1 MPVRITILNYTGDR
15 GNWGSQATSE
25 ELLGELREVFGT
37 DTTFHLVPIRKSNY
51 RETALTTLTRSR
63 IRKALTVPLRQ
74 PSRLLLE
81 SAKWLYGSA
90 VDEMDR
96 SDLVVFQSEGTMDE
110 TRFST
115 SDRLLLLPYV
125 ARTHQQ
131 KPVIALNGS
140 AVAQSA
146 GFQKTLTNVYA
157 SFHRVEMREPISAE
171 LLTKNGVPNV
181 IVNPDSAFLTQA
193 QEIELLTKNPYI
205 CVTGSAV
212 LRESGWENYFATV
225 EKWAKSQ
232 GLDVVL
238 LLSGPADIKTLWNF
252 ERTDRGIY
260 RVPTG
265 PTYGQIAHILS
276 QAQLLVG
283 GRYHMSILSATQGT
297 PFVAMPSGSH
307 KSEGLQRLLGLPET
321 LVTASPEEGLTAA
334 LQLTLDQRATRS
346 EHLKAKVEEIRSAKQ
361 RLRADWA
368 KSLPAYFG
376 NS

>member
-25 ELLGELREVFGT
+25 ELLGELREVFGAE
-37 DTTFHLVPIRKSNY
+37 TTFQLVPIRKSNY

-63 IRKALTVPLRQ
+63 IRKALTVPLKQ
-74 PSRLLLE
+74 PSRFLLE

-90 VDEMDR
+90 VDEMEQ

-110 TRFST
+110 NRFST

-125 ARTHQQ
+125 ARTNQQ
-131 KPVIALNGS
+131 KPVFALNGS
-140 AVAQSA
+140 AIAQSP

-171 LLTKNGVPNV
+171 LLVRAGVPNV
-181 IVNPDSAFLTQA
+181 IVNPDSAFLTQS
-193 QEIELLTKNPYI
+193 QEIEPLTKNPYV

-212 LRESGWENYFATV
+212 LREPGWENYFGTV

-232 GLDVVL
+232 GLDIVL

-252 ERTDRGIY
+252 ERADRGIY

-265 PTYGQIAHILS
+265 PSYGQIAHILS

-283 GRYHMSILSATQGT
+283 GRYHMSILATTQGT

-307 KSEGLQRLLGLPET
+307 KSEGLQRLLGLQEELVSAGPESA
-321 LVTASPEEGLTAA
+321 LKEA
-334 LQLTLDQRATRS
+334 LQRTLKQRVAQS
-346 EHLKAKVEEIRSAKQ
+346 EHLKSKVSEIRATKQ
-361 RLRADWA
+361 SLRAAWA